1 MKFKNENDKFEWDVL
16 ELNEEEYIK
25 KIRLLKPFFETKD
38 SFFSFPNAREKWN
51 NSTNKKRFKEK
62 ILNSLKIL
70 EKESF
75 EYSDVINIFVT
86 LSSISTHIF
95 IELEYYESNREQL
108 KEFLKITE
116 LFLNKYNILLSEFK
130 NIIINPNTLNN
141 YKEVLEEIFEYFKD
155 F

>member
-25 KIRLLKPFFETKD
+25 KIRLLKPFYETND

-70 EKESF
+70 EKDSF
-75 EYSDVINIFVT
+75 EYSDVISIFVT

-116 LFLNKYNILLSEFK
+116 LFLNKYNILLSDFK